1 MKQGEIWEI
10 NLSPTVGAEIK
21 KKRPAV
27 IINDD
32 AIGILPLRVIVPITE
47 WKERFSGAIW
57 IVKIEP
63 NAHNNLVKHS
73 AIDCFQIRSISTQR
87 FIKKIGLVSHDILD
101 SIKIAVNAVIGGEQT
116 ELV

>member
-32 AIGILPLRVIVPITE
+32 AIGILPLKVIVPITA
-47 WKERFSGAIW
+47 WKDRYDGAIW
-57 IVKIEP
+57 MVRIEP
-63 NAHNNLVKHS
+63 DNQNTLSKLS
-73 AIDCFQIRSISTQR
+73 AIDTFQIRSISTKR
-87 FIKKIGLVSHDILD
+87 LLRKIGSVSPNVLD
-101 SIKIAVNAVIGGEQT
+101 QVKTAVKAVIDAD
-116 ELV
+116 

>member
-27 IINDD
+27 IINDN
-32 AIGILPLRVIVPITE
+32 AIGILPRRIIVPITG
-47 WKERFSGAIW
+47 WKEHYSGAVW

-63 NAHNNLVKHS
+63 NANNNLAKHS
-73 AIDCFQIRSISTQR
+73 AVDCFQIRSISTQR

-101 SIKIAVNAVIGGEQT
+101 SIKIAVNAVIGGE
-116 ELV
+116 EA

>member
-32 AIGILPLRVIVPITE
+32 SIGILPLKVIVPVTE
-47 WKERFSGAIW
+47 WKDRFQGAVW
-57 IVKIEP
+57 MVKIEP
-63 NAHNNLVKHS
+63 NSENNLKKPS
-73 AIDCFQIRSISTQR
+73 AIDTFQIRSVSTKR
-87 FIKKIGLVSHDILD
+87 FLRKTGSVSSNVLDEIKTA
-101 SIKIAVNAVIGGEQT
+101 IKAVIDADYA
-116 ELV
+116 